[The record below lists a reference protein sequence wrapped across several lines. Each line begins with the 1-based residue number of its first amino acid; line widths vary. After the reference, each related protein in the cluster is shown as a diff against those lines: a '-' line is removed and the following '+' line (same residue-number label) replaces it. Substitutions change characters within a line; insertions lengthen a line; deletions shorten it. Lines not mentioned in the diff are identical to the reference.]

1 MIVKSQQNRIESVTR
16 PGNVRRGDGS
26 SASSERKKMRSRS
39 TDHLNYSG
47 KENIDSGTLKRM
59 LKGFHPGNNQERHP
73 SDNSPLTSPEGG
85 ALAGHRGVATGRSMG
100 GKRGGG
106 VGKHSYK
113 YSSDIGFSSEPE
125 GVPAGKILISF
136 RGTHLF
142 KGTFGLKHKCT

>member
-1 MIVKSQQNRIESVTR
+1 MIVKSQQNIIELVTR

-125 GVPAGKILISF
+125 GVPAGNIYIEL
-136 RGTHLF
+136 T
-142 KGTFGLKHKCT
+142 